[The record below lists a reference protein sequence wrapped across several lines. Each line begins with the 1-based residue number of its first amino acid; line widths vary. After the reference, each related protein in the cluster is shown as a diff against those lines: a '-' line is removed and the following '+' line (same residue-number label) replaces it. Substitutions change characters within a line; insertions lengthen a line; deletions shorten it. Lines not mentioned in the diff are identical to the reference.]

1 MENSHFWGGILEIHG
16 MGSGVIKMVVVLIS
30 LNKNINFEIEDGKKK
45 QNIILIKGFGKCKY

>member
-1 MENSHFWGGILEIHG
+1 MENSHFWGVILEIHG